1 MSADDQFARTGAQI
15 AGFCEFCRMN
25 RTSTFWSILI
35 LVALTGTG
43 IPACQ
48 SQETPPSSS
57 PNRREVVDKA
67 EVMPR
72 FPGCEDLAGADD
84 MDKYRCSI
92 QMLMDYLGRDLT
104 YPPEAK
110 AKGTSGEAVVQFIVK
125 EDGQVEF
132 VEIVRN
138 PGDGLGEEAARL
150 VRQMAEKN
158 IRWRPGY
165 KDGKPVAVR
174 FNLPVAF
181 QLPLDP
187 DTGKIPED

>member
-1 MSADDQFARTGAQI
+1 MSTDDQFDRTGDQI
-15 AGFCEFCRMN
+15 AGFCEFCGMN
-25 RTSTFWSILI
+25 RTSTFWAI
-35 LVALTGTG
+35 LVLVVLLGTG
-43 IPACQ
+43 MPACQ
-48 SQETPPSSS
+48 SQETPSAHST
-57 PNRREVVDKA
+57 NREVLDKA

-84 MDKYRCSI
+84 LAKYRCSI

-104 YPPEAK
+104 YPPQAK
-110 AKGTSGEAVVQFIVK
+110 AKGTFGEAVVQFIVK

-132 VEIVRN
+132 VEIVRD

-174 FNLPVAF
+174 FNLPVSF
-181 QLPLDP
+181 QLPRDP

>member
-1 MSADDQFARTGAQI
+1 MSAYDQFAGTDGQI
-15 AGFCEFCRMN
+15 AGFYEFCRMN
-25 RTSTFWSILI
+25 RTSTSWAILI
-35 LVALTGTG
+35 LVAIMG
-43 IPACQ
+43 IGVPACQ
-48 SQETPPSSS
+48 SQETPPAPSSD
-57 PNRREVVDKA
+57 REVVDKA

-84 MDKYRCSI
+84 MAKYRCSI

-132 VEIVRN
+132 VEIVRD

-181 QLPLDP
+181 QLPRDP